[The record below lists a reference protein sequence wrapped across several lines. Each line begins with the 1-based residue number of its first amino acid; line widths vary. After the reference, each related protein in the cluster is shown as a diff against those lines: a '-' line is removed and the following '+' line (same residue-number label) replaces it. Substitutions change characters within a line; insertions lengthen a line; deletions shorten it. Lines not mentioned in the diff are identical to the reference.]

1 MDGCL
6 DGWMDGCEDPIERE
20 TDRHSPLGREDAVDR
35 QTDSPLG
42 CEDPVDRLTDR
53 QTDSPLGRED
63 AIDDGVP
70 PVGVF
75 TLKTKLSSG
84 MAQTSLAFR
93 KEVHLFCRVRW
104 LPRSPCGHHGRA
116 TDE

>member
-1 MDGCL
+1 MDGR
-6 DGWMDGCEDPIERE
+6 EDPIERE
-20 TDRHSPLGREDAVDR
+20 TDRHSPLGREDAV
-35 QTDSPLG
+35 
-42 CEDPVDRLTDR
+42 DR